1 MEESARLNGGYS
13 MTPREYDESDVRIR
27 PTRTTRRRSKD
38 RPSHSDSHS
47 ALVISVDRGR
57 SGCVLQGG
65 ANEGQLV
72 VAMKARELGPKSVV
86 VGDSV
91 EIVGDTSGA
100 EGTLA
105 RIVKVNERTN
115 SLSRT
120 VDDAAKLERTIV
132 ANIDQL
138 LIVVA
143 SANPE
148 PRRGLID
155 RFLVSAFIEK
165 IHPIIVVTKID
176 VAPVPDFMENYAA
189 LGVEIMTTS
198 SKIAERSE
206 QVAEIAALLRGKVSV
221 LVGHS
226 GVGKSTLINDL
237 VPEADRLTGD
247 VNDVTGRGRH
257 TSSSAVALALPDGG
271 WIIDTPGIRAFGLAH
286 RDPREIVEAFPDL
299 AEVAATCMSH
309 CSHAEDGC
317 ALNKWVLE
325 SPEHQ
330 IERQLRLESLRS
342 LLDAKSYVDLPH
354 EQ

>member
-1 MEESARLNGGYS
+1 MS
-13 MTPREYDESDVRIR
+13 PREYDESDVRIR

-38 RPSHSDSHS
+38 RPSHSDSHT

-57 SGCVLQGG
+57 SGCVLQDGPH
-65 ANEGQLV
+65 AGQLV

-91 EIVGDTSGA
+91 EIVGDTSGDT
-100 EGTLA
+100 GTLA

-176 VAPVPDFMENYAA
+176 VAPIPEFMEKYAA
-189 LGVEIMTTS
+189 LGVDIMTTS
-198 SKIAERSE
+198 SKDSERPS
-206 QVAEIAALLRGKVSV
+206 QVAAIASLLQDKVSV

-257 TSSSAVALALPDGG
+257 TSSSAIALELPGGG

-299 AEVAATCMSH
+299 AQAAASCMSH
-309 CSHAEDGC
+309 CSHAEESC
-317 ALNKWVLE
+317 ALNKWV
-325 SPEHQ
+325 SDQPEHA

-342 LLDAKSYVDLPH
+342 LLDVKSSVDLTH

>member
-1 MEESARLNGGYS
+1 

-27 PTRTTRRRSKD
+27 PSRTTRRRSKD
-38 RPSHSDSHS
+38 RPTHDSS
-47 ALVISVDRGR
+47 RTALVISVDRGR
-57 SGCVLQGG
+57 SGCVITESDGE
-65 ANEGQLV
+65 AKV
-72 VAMKARELGPKSVV
+72 IVAMKARELGPKSVV

-91 EIVGDTSGA
+91 EIVGDTSGN

-105 RIVKVNERTN
+105 RIVKVNERKN

-120 VDDAAKLERTIV
+120 VDDDAKLERTIV

-176 VAPVPDFMENYAA
+176 VAPIPEFMERYAA
-189 LGVEIMTTS
+189 LGVDIVTTS
-198 SKIAERSE
+198 SKGDNRGGEVTAISH
-206 QVAEIAALLRGKVSV
+206 LLNGKISV

-237 VPEADRLTGD
+237 VPDADRLTGD

-257 TSSSAVALALPDGG
+257 TSSSAIALALPAGG

-286 RDPREIVEAFPDL
+286 RNPKEIVEAFPDL
-299 AEVAATCMSH
+299 AEVARTCMSH
-309 CSHAEDGC
+309 CSHAEESC
-317 ALNKWVLE
+317 ALNAWI
-325 SPEHQ
+325 SADPEHVV
-330 IERQLRLESLRS
+330 ERTLRLESLRS
-342 LLDAKSYVDLPH
+342 LLDVKSYVDLSH